1 MNTPSA
7 KVTKLAKD
15 ALSISNLLL
24 LPFKKMTKLFLL
36 LNWSKLILTLAN
48 NATVAPNTSSLNQ
61 MILAK
66 TASTSLRLLVVT
78 CQEDFRHEGPH
89 WKQDGWCSTSPP
101 HVPTHISW
109 GHASRQSQVI
119 KLMEVLQHHLPMKS
133 VSLQGSSMVFPQ
145 QGRKK
150 QGEVKKAHQNGVAVV
165 ISFFVLMVVATRI

>member
-1 MNTPSA
+1 MC
-7 KVTKLAKD
+7 LLQF
-15 ALSISNLLL
+15 LSTIDNEHSERKSNQVGKRCVEHQLL
-24 LPFKKMTKLFLL
+24 LPFKKMTKLLL
-36 LNWSKLILTLAN
+36 LSHASKLILTLAN
-48 NATVAPNTSSLNQ
+48 NAAVAPNSSSLNQ

-66 TASTSLRLLVVT
+66 TASNSLRLLVVT

-89 WKQDGWCSTSPP
+89 WKQDGWCSTSP

-150 QGEVKKAHQNGVAVV
+150 QGEAKKAHQNGVAAVV
-165 ISFFVLMVVATRI
+165 I